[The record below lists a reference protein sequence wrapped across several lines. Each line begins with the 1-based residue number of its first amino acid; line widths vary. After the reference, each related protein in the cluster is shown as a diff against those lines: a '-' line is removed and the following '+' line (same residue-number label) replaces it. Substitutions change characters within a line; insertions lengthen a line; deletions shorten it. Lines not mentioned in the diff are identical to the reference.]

1 MSPPR
6 RVVLVGLVPAVLVIA
21 WLLFV
26 PFEAQVQE
34 PARLGDCGP
43 AVVAAFRQ
51 PADDGLRFACGVAAD
66 DRMVAAG
73 VVAVGAGAWLL
84 LAPKVLRRRGRGAAV
99 FLWVALAGGV
109 VLLAPFTTDGD
120 AYDVDGITWDRPL
133 SCPAPLVALRYA
145 NVDGGLQSCADPAG
159 FIRFGA
165 AGAAIAIGTVG
176 LLASRRPSALDGDV
190 TQSPTA
196 H

>member
-1 MSPPR
+1 
-6 RVVLVGLVPAVLVIA
+6 VLVGLVPAVLVIA
-21 WLLFV
+21 WLLFA

-43 AVVAAFRQ
+43 TVVAAFRP
-51 PADDGLRFACGVAAD
+51 PADDGLRFACGEAAD

-109 VLLAPFTTDGD
+109 VLLAPFTAEGDG
-120 AYDVDGITWDRPL
+120 YDVGGTTWDRPM

-145 NVDGGLQSCADPAG
+145 DFDGGQQSCADPAG

-165 AGAAIAIGTVG
+165 AVAAIGIGTIG
-176 LLASRRPSALDGDV
+176 LLLTRRSPEQEGPS
-190 TQSPTA
+190 TA
-196 H
+196 DRPVAE